1 MAKKTKEDNSEEN
14 KTLADVRQA
23 LKDVN
28 TRAAE
33 RKAIRD
39 NERAAASA
47 ERRKRM
53 SSKPV
58 SKGSS
63 IQGLQGLQGSL
74 GGKIVK

>member
-1 MAKKTKEDNSEEN
+1 MAKKTKEDKSEEN

-33 RKAIRD
+33 RQAERD
-39 NERAAASA
+39 AARAAATA
-47 ERRKRM
+47 ARRKRM
-53 SSKPV
+53 SSKPMP
-58 SKGSS
+58 KGSS
-63 IQGLQGLQGSL
+63 IQGLQSLQGSL